1 MTDPSNPRHALTGK
15 QIDLGKL
22 DQVVATA
29 RQARDE
35 RAQGYRDQAL
45 KLYPWVCGRCGRHFV
60 NENLRELTVHHKDMN
75 HDNNPADGSNWELLC
90 LYCHDNEHQRY
101 EEHLAAIAAGRAGGG
116 SSAVTTKT
124 ATHKPFGDLASLLKR
139 SD

>member
-15 QIDLGKL
+15 QIDLSKL

-35 RAQGYRDQAL
+35 RALGYRDQAL
-45 KLYPWVCGRCGRHFV
+45 KLYPWVCGRCGRHFG

-90 LYCHDNEHQRY
+90 LYCHDNEHQRHM
-101 EEHLAAIAAGRAGGG
+101 EATGCGPSGQSTEPG
-116 SSAVTTKT
+116 
-124 ATHKPFGDLASLLKR
+124 ATHSPFADLKALLARK
-139 SD
+139 D